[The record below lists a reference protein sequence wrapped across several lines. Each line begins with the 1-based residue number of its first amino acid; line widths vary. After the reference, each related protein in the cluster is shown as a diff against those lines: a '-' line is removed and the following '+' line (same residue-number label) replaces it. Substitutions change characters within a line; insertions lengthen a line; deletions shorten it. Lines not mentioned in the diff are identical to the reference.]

1 MKLLIAGS
9 LELKEQYRKKLE
21 DMGYEIIVSPRE
33 DSELGE
39 YIRDIDAVICNWLF
53 VNHDING
60 FTNLKCIQLLSA
72 GLDRVPLEYIRLKG
86 IKLYN
91 AKGVYSIPMAE
102 FALSGVL
109 ALFKKSFTFF
119 ENQKSCKWEKE
130 RSIRELN
137 GSQVCIVGAGNVGQ
151 ETAKRF
157 SAFTDNI
164 IGIDLFP
171 CNQPYFND
179 VLPLENLDAVLAE
192 SDVVILTLPLTEK
205 TKGMFGKDKINCIKK
220 DAVIVNIARGGII
233 DEKALKEALSS
244 RLYGAVLDV
253 FAEEPLPE
261 SNSLW
266 KMKNVI
272 ITPHNSF
279 VSDKNNE
286 RMWNVILHNLKEFID
301 ERNSDNE

>member
-1 MKLLIAGS
+1 MKLLISGS
-9 LELKEQYRKKLE
+9 FELKEQHRATLE
-21 DMGYEIIVSPRE
+21 EMGYEIIVSPRE

-39 YIRDIDAVICNWLF
+39 YIRDVDAVICNWLF
-53 VNHDING
+53 VNHDINE

-72 GLDRVPLEYIRLKG
+72 GLDRVPLDYIRSKG

-91 AKGVYSIPMAE
+91 ARGVYSIPMAE

-119 ENQKSCKWEKE
+119 ENQKSCKWRKE
-130 RSIRELN
+130 RSVRELN
-137 GSQVCIVGAGNVGQ
+137 GSQVCIVGAGSVGQ

-157 SAFTDNI
+157 GAFTDNI
-164 IGIDLFP
+164 IGVDLFP
-171 CNQPYFND
+171 GNQPYFND
-179 VLPLENLDAVLAE
+179 VLPLESLDAVLAE
-192 SDVVILTLPLTEK
+192 SDVVILTLPLTEE
-205 TKGMFGKDKINCIKK
+205 TRGMFGKDKINCMKK

-233 DEKALKEALSS
+233 DEEALKKALSS
-244 RLYGAVLDV
+244 QLYGAVLDV

-261 SNSLW
+261 SDSLW

-279 VSDKNNE
+279 VSDKNSE
-286 RMWNVILHNLKEFID
+286 RMWNVISHNLKEFID
-301 ERNSDNE
+301 ERK